1 MLFVSRLSLDVM
13 LCHTTHLHTKLVDA
27 NVTRAKGVAT
37 QWVAARAAIL
47 SRKSSCQN
55 CEGDTLIQSQYM
67 YTRIIKHTHTH
78 THIHTRQNIYT
89 CVYIYS
95 TYTHLAVQ
103 SAVGSES
110 SFPSWR
116 RFRCLRWAWVTKT
129 LHHAALFQVSLAS
142 RLSVG

>member
-1 MLFVSRLSLDVM
+1 MLFVSRLSLDVT
-13 LCHTTHLHTKLVDA
+13 LCHTTHLHTKLVG
-27 NVTRAKGVAT
+27 VTRAKGAAT

-47 SRKSSCQN
+47 SQKSSCQN
-55 CEGDTLIQSQYM
+55 CEGDTLIQSQY
-67 YTRIIKHTHTH
+67 TRIIKHTH

-116 RFRCLRWAWVTKT
+116 RSRCLRWAWVTKT
-129 LHHAALFQVSLAS
+129 LHHAALFQVSLVS

>member
-78 THIHTRQNIYT
+78 THTLIQGKIYILVCIYTLRIHTSQYK
-89 CVYIYS
+89 
-95 TYTHLAVQ
+95 A
-103 SAVGSES
+103 
-110 SFPSWR
+110 
-116 RFRCLRWAWVTKT
+116 RWG
-129 LHHAALFQVSLAS
+129 VSLPS
-142 RLSVG
+142 LLGGDFVVFVGHG